1 MYEKLQCIVLNVMK
15 YSDKNSIAHVYSDKL
30 GRMAFLLPQGSTKGA
45 RMRNAAFMPLSII
58 ELEARIMPGKEICT
72 FRDVRILHSLAN
84 VYADPVRSALAMF
97 LCEFLSHVIQE
108 NERNEPLYR
117 YICQS
122 AILLNDT
129 EQSVANF
136 HICFVYNLSYFMGI
150 QPDEESYVSG
160 AWFDMNEGV
169 FTTFPPATS
178 HRLKPDDAR
187 FLHLLSRISFANMA
201 HFKFSRV
208 QRATTLEM
216 MVEYYRLHNNA
227 MGTLK
232 TPDILCQ
239 LFD

>member
-1 MYEKLQCIVLNVMK
+1 MYEKIQCIVLNVIK

-30 GRMAFLLPQGSTKGA
+30 GRMAFLLPQGSTKSA

-58 ELEARIMPGKEICT
+58 ELEARIMPGKDICT
-72 FRDVRILHSLAN
+72 FRDVRILRSLAN
-84 VYADPVRSALAMF
+84 IYADPLRSSLAMF

-129 EQSVANF
+129 VQPIANF

-150 QPDEESYVSG
+150 QPDVESYTPG
-160 AWFDMNEGV
+160 AWFDMNEGI
-169 FTTFPPATS
+169 FTACAPATS
-178 HRLKPDDAR
+178 HRLKPDDAE
-187 FLHLLSRISFANMA
+187 FLHLLSRISFANMH
-201 HFKFSRV
+201 HFRFSRA
-208 QRATTLEM
+208 QRAATLDM

-227 MGTLK
+227 MGSLK
-232 TPDILCQ
+232 TPDILRQ